1 VNLMPEMIL
10 LKLSSVALTREKQ
23 IPIEEE
29 FSRYV
34 QATNWVIK
42 TLLKNRLKKQAQII
56 DAIKEEFS
64 ERFDNRVTYLN
75 DVVRSAAAE
84 IARHRKLAINI
95 RSMRDRT
102 PFFKKG
108 RAIFSQPIVEVS
120 EKALILTLADSTR
133 VPIPYDKFSRN
144 QNAEK
149 IVEILKGN
157 PVKADAQGRMPA
169 NTRYGRIRLTWNS
182 QGFVNIVI
190 RANLPSKAESE

>member
-1 VNLMPEMIL
+1 MPETIL

-42 TLLKNRLKKQAQII
+42 TLLKNRQLTTQTQILDTI
-56 DAIKEEFS
+56 REEFS
-64 ERFDNRVTYLN
+64 KRFDTRETYLN
-75 DVVRSAAAE
+75 DVVRSAGAE
-84 IARHRKLAINI
+84 IARHRKLAVTII
-95 RSMRDRT
+95 SMRDKT

-108 RAIFSQPIVEVS
+108 RAIFSQPLVEIS
-120 EKALILTLADSTR
+120 EKALILTLVDNTQ

-149 IVEILKGN
+149 IAEILKGN
-157 PVKADAQGRMPA
+157 PNKLDAQGKKLT
-169 NTRYGRIRLTWNS
+169 NKRYDRIRLTWNNE
-182 QGFVNIVI
+182 GFVNIDI
-190 RANLPSKAESE
+190 KANLPSMK